1 MVDAEGH
8 FKWPC
13 MLFVTEAFAALRFR
27 YLGRHFLTTDEFDDV
42 PVTKVPHFVQS
53 VGVLNV

>member
-1 MVDAEGH
+1 
-8 FKWPC
+8 